1 MVNNSSNSMM
11 LDEAFFGDQVIKV
24 EGNADTKLNFLKR
37 PNSLR
42 FNDSE
47 NPIKKPKSWELTSP
61 DVKKL
66 NMDTPEIERFMENPQ
81 IVLGPN
87 VLTVSSSLF
96 SVSDDDKFSQP
107 FLDELENLRNKD
119 SNSSLH
125 AERPPLSSSGSNSSE
140 YMSEPHYS
148 ELLPSNDFT
157 NMIPNHF
164 IKEERIV
171 PNDTSSPPMSP
182 INMESQEKIKLERKR
197 QRNRVA
203 ASKCRRRKLER
214 IAKLEE
220 KVKALKTENNDLSST
235 LARLMNQICTLKQ
248 TIVAHTKSG
257 CDFAPN
263 YL

>member
-1 MVNNSSNSMM
+1 MM
-11 LDEAFFGDQVIKV
+11 LNEAFFNDQVIKV
-24 EGNADTKLNFLKR
+24 EGNMDTKMNFMKR

-66 NMDTPEIERFMENPQ
+66 NMDTPEIERFIENPQ
-81 IVLGPN
+81 IVLGQT
-87 VLTVSSSLF
+87 VLSVSSALF
-96 SVSDDDKFSQP
+96 SEDEKFSQP
-107 FLDELENLRNKD
+107 FFDELEKIRNKD
-119 SNSSLH
+119 SNSSFH
-125 AERPPLSSSGSNSSE
+125 TAGPPLTSSGSNSSE
-140 YMSEPHYS
+140 YMSEPQYS

-157 NMIPNHF
+157 NLIPNHI

-220 KVKALKTENNDLSST
+220 KVKALKSENNDLSST
-235 LARLMNQICTLKQ
+235 LTRLMNQICTLKQ

-257 CDFAPN
+257 CDFATN